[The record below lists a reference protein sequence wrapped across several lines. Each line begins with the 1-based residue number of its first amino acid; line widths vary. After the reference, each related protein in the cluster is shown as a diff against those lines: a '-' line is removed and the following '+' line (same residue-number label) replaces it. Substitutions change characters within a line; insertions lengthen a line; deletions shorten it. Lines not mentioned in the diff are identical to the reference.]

1 MAGFVTSL
9 VHAQTINTTCTL
21 YPGAAYCTSTS
32 SDGGAA
38 AAQARQQQYE
48 TGQAIGN
55 SIGMAIF
62 RAHFPGWRR
71 KYCSTHPAQPFYY
84 GNANGDSITGTCPT
98 LQGLANEAAGEFIG
112 KHRSAVTSA
121 EQAVA
126 IDKYIADN
134 HLPDWQPNSYEK
146 AAKAVPVV
154 IVRASQQATENPQRP
169 AQGPQPAAQS
179 PQQSS
184 SSQDV
189 FVWFDEPLPVAGAPL
204 FEVLVTRQAYD
215 GAMAILRQARR
226 GNTSVQA
233 GTSTLDA
240 DYHPA
245 TVSLAAWNKGNPGAA
260 PTLFYWQGEDVGDM
274 TPVMHFHMS
283 KRAYEQMLALMAGSD
298 LRARPPQASK

>member
-1 MAGFVTSL
+1 MLMGIQLREHV
-9 VHAQTINTTCTL
+9 QPC
-21 YPGAAYCTSTS
+21 
-32 SDGGAA
+32 
-38 AAQARQQQYE
+38 
-48 TGQAIGN
+48 
-55 SIGMAIF
+55 
-62 RAHFPGWRR
+62 RAWRTKLR
-71 KYCSTHPAQPFYY
+71 
-84 GNANGDSITGTCPT
+84 
-98 LQGLANEAAGEFIG
+98 GEFIG